1 MSIQKKVKV
10 AFIGVGAISGIYLQN
25 IIHTFKEIEVHG
37 VCDLIPER
45 AMQGVAYVKEQIEK
59 GADVP
64 VPKIYKDMYEA
75 FNDPE
80 VEVVLN
86 ITRPYEHYEV
96 TKQAL
101 LHGKH
106 VYSEKPLGVDMEE
119 AFELVSLAQE
129 KNLCLGG
136 APDTF
141 MGAGLQTCRKLIDD
155 GMIGDVIGARCAMVG
170 HGPETWHPDP
180 EFFYKR
186 GGGPMLD
193 MGPYYVTAL
202 LQLLG
207 EAKSVIGMTRKGF
220 EQRIITSQPHYGTV
234 VDVDVDTHLT
244 GSIQFTSGA
253 VAQICTSFDVY
264 YTPESQA
271 RFEVYGTRGTM
282 VVPDP
287 NTFGG
292 PILILRPEDTAAAPK
307 TDPGLEKH
315 DVVEFY
321 KGYKEV
327 PLMFD
332 YCENSRALGL
342 TDMCKAV
349 RSGRSWRANYQQQL
363 HVLEIL
369 TAFSKSSQEG
379 KVIELTTKYQRPE
392 PMCYSPMHGI
402 LED

>member
-1 MSIQKKVKV
+1 MKPVKI
-10 AFIGVGAISGIYLQN
+10 AMIGVGAISGIYIQN
-25 IIHTFKEIEVHG
+25 IVNTFKEVELVG

-45 AMQGVAYVKEQIEK
+45 AEKGVETVKEYIAK
-59 GADVP
+59 GADAP

-86 ITRPYEHYEV
+86 ITRPYEHFEV

-106 VYSEKPLGVDMEE
+106 VFSEKPLGVDMEE
-119 AFELVSLAQE
+119 GRALVALAQE
-129 KNLCLGG
+129 KGLLMGG

-141 MGAGLQTCRKLIDD
+141 MGAGIQTCRKLIDQ
-155 GMIGDVIGARCAMVG
+155 GMIGDIVGASFAMIG

-186 GGGPMLD
+186 GGGPMMD

-202 LQLLG
+202 VNLLG
-207 EAKSVIGMTRKGF
+207 EAESVMGMTRKGF
-220 EQRIITSQPHYGTV
+220 EQRMITSQPHFGTV

-244 GSIQFTSGA
+244 GNILFKSGA
-253 VAQICTSFDVY
+253 IAQICTTFDVY
-264 YTPESQA
+264 YAPEASA
-271 RFEVYGTRGTM
+271 RFEVYGTKGTLI
-282 VVPDP
+282 VPDP

-292 PILILRPEDTAAAPK
+292 PVLLLRPEDQAATPK
-307 TDPGLEKH
+307 SDPGLMQH
-315 DVVEFY
+315 DRPDFY
-321 KGYKEV
+321 KGYKEI

-332 YCENSRALGL
+332 YHENSRALGL

-349 RSGRSWRANYQQQL
+349 RTGREFRPNYQQQL

-369 TAFSKSSQEG
+369 TSFTKSCQEG
-379 KVIELTTKYQRPE
+379 RRIDLTTSYERKQ
-392 PMCYSPMHGI
+392 PMCNNPMHGV
-402 LED
+402 LEDY